1 MDHRLII
8 NGSKYQCS
16 LEGSTFVKSLLPEVK
31 FQLQKSGKIPKSKEV
46 ALKETREKEIVATDM
61 LSFISQP

>member
-16 LEGSTFVKSLLPEVK
+16 LESSTFVKSLLPEVK
-31 FQLQKSGKIPKSKEV
+31 FQLQKSGKTPKSKEV

>member
-1 MDHRLII
+1 MDHGLII
-8 NGSKYQCS
+8 NGRKYQCS
-16 LEGSTFVKSLLPEVK
+16 LGSTFAKPLLPEVK
-31 FQLQKSGKIPKSKEV
+31 FQLQKSGKTPKSKEV